1 MARPTKELHKTTI
14 QNAKPAESDYKLMDG
29 KGLFL
34 LVKKNGSKI
43 WRFRYV
49 RPNTGKQTDLSLGE
63 LKNLSLA
70 QARALRDEYRLLISK
85 GIDPQIHRKEQEQAK
100 QLQQENS
107 FFNVCERWFRDIYPL
122 KAHKEETRRKNWERL
137 EKHVFPI
144 IGDLPLEEIKPRLLV
159 SLYSQIGASNTL
171 DKLHR
176 LIKATMDHGIKLGI
190 IESHNCNIA
199 KDDFVAPLAKNHPA
213 IMPDE
218 LPELLTAM
226 NNAYL
231 SKKIK
236 PNTLLAFNLTM
247 LTGLRQTELTR
258 LEWRFIDESEQYLII
273 PAERMK
279 QSRKMKEQPI
289 DHIIPISSQMARLLA
304 TIRQRYGYSRYLF
317 PSTESNSGTIGKDTI
332 AKALRENGYED
343 KQDAHGIRSIFR
355 TYLTSIGVPVVVA
368 ELALAHHSIG
378 KEKTQAVYDR
388 WQFMEERK
396 QALQAV
402 GDYCEQCG
410 MMFEIE

>member
-1 MARPTKELHKTTI
+1 MARPAKELHKTTI
-14 QNAKPAESDYKLMDG
+14 QNAKPAETDYKMMDG

-107 FFNVCERWFRDIYPL
+107 FLNVCERWFRDIYPL
-122 KAHKEETRRKNWERL
+122 KAHNEETRRKNWERL
-137 EKHVFPI
+137 ERHVFPI
-144 IGDLPLEEIKPRLLV
+144 IGNLPLEEIKPRLLV
-159 SLYSQIGASNTL
+159 GLYSQIGASNTL

-218 LPELLTAM
+218 LPELLAAM

-231 SKKIK
+231 SKRIK

-273 PAERMK
+273 PAELMK

-304 TIRQRYGYSRYLF
+304 TIR
-317 PSTESNSGTIGKDTI
+317 
-332 AKALRENGYED
+332 
-343 KQDAHGIRSIFR
+343 
-355 TYLTSIGVPVVVA
+355 
-368 ELALAHHSIG
+368 
-378 KEKTQAVYDR
+378 
-388 WQFMEERK
+388 
-396 QALQAV
+396 
-402 GDYCEQCG
+402 
-410 MMFEIE
+410 